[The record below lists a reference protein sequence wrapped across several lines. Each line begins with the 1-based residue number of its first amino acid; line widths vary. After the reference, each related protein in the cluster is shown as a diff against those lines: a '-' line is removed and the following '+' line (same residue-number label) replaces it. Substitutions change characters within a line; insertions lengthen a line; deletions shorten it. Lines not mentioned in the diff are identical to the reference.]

1 MEQLEHR
8 VVFGGQVHVLFM
20 EGVQRVGKGP
30 LVCQA
35 GTGMTG
41 LVRPMTPWD
50 PRESIFSASSPMPNI
65 IRIAAALLI
74 DPQGRTLLVRK
85 RGTEAFMQPGGKIDA
100 GETPVQALVRELHEE
115 LGLRIDP
122 AQAMHLGQFSA
133 PAANEPG
140 FEVQAELFRVDSAA
154 AVVPAAE
161 IEEVVWLA
169 ADQAPVMQ
177 LAPLTRDLILPL
189 YRQALNAPR

>member
-1 MEQLEHR
+1 
-8 VVFGGQVHVLFM
+8 
-20 EGVQRVGKGP
+20 
-30 LVCQA
+30 
-35 GTGMTG
+35 
-41 LVRPMTPWD
+41 
-50 PRESIFSASSPMPNI
+50 MPNI

-161 IEEVVWLA
+161 IEEVQWIDPRGDGGLT
-169 ADQAPVMQ
+169 
-177 LAPLTRDLILPL
+177 LAPLTGEVILPF
-189 YRQALNAPR
+189 YRQIIPTSA

>member
-1 MEQLEHR
+1 
-8 VVFGGQVHVLFM
+8 
-20 EGVQRVGKGP
+20 
-30 LVCQA
+30 
-35 GTGMTG
+35 MTK
-41 LVRPMTPWD
+41 T
-50 PRESIFSASSPMPNI
+50 

-74 DPQGRTLLVRK
+74 DPQGRTLLIDPQGRTLLVRK
-85 RGTEAFMQPGGKIDA
+85 RGTRAFMQPGGKIDA
-100 GETPVQALVRELHEE
+100 GETAVAALVRELHEE

-122 AQAMHLGQFSA
+122 AQAILLGRFSA

-140 FEVQAELFRVDSAA
+140 HEVQAELFRVDSAE

-169 ADQAPVMQ
+169 ADQAPTLE

-189 YRQALNAPR
+189 YRKAVSVPR